1 MTWALLKIAGL
12 IAGWMVLTLCA
23 LILLTIFIWV
33 GDALRKVLILRLD
46 WNVDIHDRWRTDTA
60 AGGPARGARG

>member
-12 IAGWMVLTLCA
+12 IAGWMELTLCA

-33 GDALRKVLILRLD
+33 GDALRKVHKEYPGWLPGRLD
-46 WNVDIHDRWRTDTA
+46 RA
-60 AGGPARGARG
+60 